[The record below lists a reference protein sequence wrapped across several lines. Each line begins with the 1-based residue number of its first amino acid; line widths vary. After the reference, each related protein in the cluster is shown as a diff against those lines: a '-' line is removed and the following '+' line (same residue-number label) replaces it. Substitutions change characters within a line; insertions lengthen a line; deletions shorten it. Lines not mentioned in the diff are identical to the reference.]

1 MPTSVISFAVNPS
14 FESIKLKV
22 VMSLLNHSLSSS
34 TISNSKFV
42 FSAISL
48 VGYSSSKTMSIL
60 IPSSSKTIPV
70 SPSTSISISLSIKFC
85 SLSSSYLFWQP
96 PTNWSLSHGDSKIR
110 GWKVPDWLM
119 ERDKERRRK
128 GKEKIT

>member
-1 MPTSVISFAVNPS
+1 MPTNVISFMVNS
-14 FESIKLKV
+14 SLESIKLKV

-42 FSAISL
+42 FSAINL
-48 VGYSSSKTMSIL
+48 VGYLSSKTMSIL
-60 IPSSSKTIPV
+60 IPSSSETIRV
-70 SPSTSISISLSIKFC
+70 LPSTSISISLSIKFC
-85 SLSSSYLFWQP
+85 SLSSSYLFWHP

-119 ERDKERRRK
+119 ERDKERRK